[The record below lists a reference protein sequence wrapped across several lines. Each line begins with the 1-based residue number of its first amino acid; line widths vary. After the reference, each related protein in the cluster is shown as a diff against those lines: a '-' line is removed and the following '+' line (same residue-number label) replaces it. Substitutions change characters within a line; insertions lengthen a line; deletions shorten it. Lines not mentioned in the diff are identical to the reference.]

1 MYAVP
6 FLHDLEATNRPD
18 MSAPGNLGN
27 RPLHLCPN
35 STIEHPRRVLEV
47 HQANVD
53 PIPLHQADAKP
64 RSAVRP

>member
-1 MYAVP
+1 
-6 FLHDLEATNRPD
+6 

-27 RPLHLCPN
+27 QPLHLCPS
-35 STIEHPRRVLEV
+35 STIENPRRVLEI